1 MDTKAVK
8 AVCLAAMLIIL
19 IIMAYNIIFNTA
31 LVMALPVGSL
41 IAYLLGTV
49 FTELGLLNTVE
60 QMNRIED
67 QRESRS
73 EERRVGKEC
82 RSRWSPYH

>member
-1 MDTKAVK
+1 MQKRGRKAMKRNLDTKAVK

-67 QRESRS
+67 QRES
-73 EERRVGKEC
+73 EQP
-82 RSRWSPYH
+82 W

>member
-1 MDTKAVK
+1 MKRNLDTKVVK

-31 LVMALPVGSL
+31 LIMVLPVGSL

-67 QRESRS
+67 QRES
-73 EERRVGKEC
+73 EQP
-82 RSRWSPYH
+82 W

>member
-1 MDTKAVK
+1 MKRNLDTKAVK

-49 FTELGLLNTVE
+49 FTELGLLNTGE

-67 QRESRS
+67 QRES
-73 EERRVGKEC
+73 EQP
-82 RSRWSPYH
+82 W

>member
-1 MDTKAVK
+1 MKRRNMDTKAVK

-67 QRESRS
+67 QKES
-73 EERRVGKEC
+73 EQP
-82 RSRWSPYH
+82 W